1 MQSQTKTLQL
11 YKPHDVQKAFHEATA
26 RYRVASW
33 GRQSGKSTAC
43 INDLLLRAWC
53 NPSTRYWFVSP
64 TFEQAK
70 GQYRRLVGMMGPCW
84 DILAKKNQTELR
96 VKLANQSVIQFK
108 SGEVLHNLRGESLN
122 GVVIDEVRDQHP
134 DLWTQVIQPMLR
146 TTKGWAAF
154 VSTPNGF
161 DNFYDLFE
169 KSNHK
174 TGWKSFT
181 APSTCNPLFTKEE
194 LEEAK
199 SEMTEAV
206 FAQEILAEF
215 RDITSGKA
223 YLTNGAHNHR
233 TDSPF
238 TRDGS
243 LVSPH
248 LPIVVGMDFNVTPIS
263 WVLGQ
268 TNGERF
274 YWFDEIYLE
283 NSHTQE
289 ASIELIEKVRNHKAG
304 VTICGD
310 ASGNAMKTSAV
321 GRSDYAIIEQML
333 TEAGISWTNITP
345 ASNPS
350 VKDRVNS
357 VNMRLKN
364 AQGETAL
371 WYHPEH
377 CRHLKRDLE
386 RVVWKAG
393 ASAILDQHKDPSLTH
408 MSDAMGYPVAELTKV
423 WEPSPGVLRIIRR

>member
-1 MQSQTKTLQL
+1 MNKTLVLYAPHEVQL
-11 YKPHDVQKAFHEATA
+11 RFHNSKA
-26 RYRVASW
+26 RYKVAAT
-33 GRQSGKSTAC
+33 GRQFGKSTMANNEL
-43 INDLLLRAWC
+43 ISKAWTS
-53 NPSTRYWFVSP
+53 PGTQYAFVSP
-64 TFEQAK
+64 IFSQSRE
-70 GQYRRLVGMMGPCW
+70 QYRRAIKGLPKEV
-84 DILAKKNQTELR
+84 LARKSDTELR
-96 VKLANQSVIQFK
+96 LDFINGSSIEYL
-108 SGEVLHNLRGESLN
+108 SGDNPDSLRGKTLH
-122 GVVIDEVRDQHP
+122 GVVVDEVRDQSQ
-134 DLWTQVIQPMLR
+134 DLWGMILRPMLA
-146 TTKGWAAF
+146 TTNGFAIF
-154 VSTPNGF
+154 VSTPAGF
-161 DNFYDLFE
+161 DSFYDLFE
-169 KSNHK
+169 TATNDS
-174 TGWKSFT
+174 TGSWEAFSG
-181 APSTCNPLFTKEE
+181 PSTCNPFFSQAEF
-194 LEEAK
+194 EAAR

-215 RDITSGKA
+215 RDLTSGKA

-233 TDSPF
+233 TTSPF

-243 LVSPH
+243 LISPH

-268 TNGERF
+268 TNGLNF

-289 ASIELIEKVRNHKAG
+289 ASIELIEKVKDHKAG

-333 TEAGISWTNITP
+333 TDAGIRWENITP

-350 VKDRVNS
+350 VKDRVNT

-364 AQGETAL
+364 AQGETSM
-371 WYHPEH
+371 WYHPEK
-377 CRHLKRDLE
+377 CKHLKRDLE
-386 RVVWKAG
+386 RVVWKVG